1 MSSVDIT
8 CMKLPLLS
16 VFLAD
21 QTDGKTAAGADNT
34 ALSRALIAAICA
46 SCGVIVCVK
55 YHILYNSRFDR
66 S

>member
-1 MSSVDIT
+1 
-8 CMKLPLLS
+8 MKSPLLS

-21 QTDGKTAAGADNT
+21 QTEGKTAAEADSA

-46 SCGVIVCVK
+46 SCGVIVCVN